1 MVESD
6 GRICAKD
13 VAVYVCVSASV
24 CLRAEEGW
32 GEDEEIDE
40 HTGGKR
46 REEVER
52 GNELWKMKEGRA
64 RV

>member
-1 MVESD
+1 MD
-6 GRICAKD
+6 GRGSARKD
-13 VAVYVCVSASV
+13 VALYVYVCVCV
-24 CLRAEEGW
+24 CVLRAVEGW